1 MASYKKVL
9 FLFAL
14 VFSFGIIN
22 ARSVLPSQI
31 MAEVSHT
38 TEEIILP
45 VETMKSSQFCQLCE
59 QFASEA
65 LGYLSGNETQTE
77 IISALHLVCSKI
89 DYLKQQCITMVD
101 YYIPLLFKE
110 VENTSPD
117 EFCDKVK
124 LCKGDTRQHFSLLG
138 DNYEQIKK
146 ENMLVESKKSSQWCQ
161 TCEQFATEALLYLEK
176 NQTETEIIAVLHQAC
191 SKLDNFEEEC
201 VVLVDYYSPLLFT
214 EIEKIS
220 PEKFCEKI
228 HFCISEEVSMAS
240 NIRQKIEE
248 LSDDTCSICEE
259 VVEQVVNKLK
269 DPDTEFEILEILLK
283 GCNKAENFVQKC
295 KRLVLQ
301 YGPLFLSRL
310 EKFLEKRDVCTII
323 HACKSST
330 ENLSQHVVMA
340 SA

>member
-14 VFSFGIIN
+14 VFSFGITN

-65 LGYLSGNETQTE
+65 LGYISGNETQTE

-89 DYLKQQCITMVD
+89 DYLKQQCITLVD

-110 VENTSPD
+110 VENISPD

-124 LCKGDTRQHFSLLG
+124 LCKGDTRQRFSLIEG
-138 DNYEQIKK
+138 DNYKQIKK
-146 ENMLVESKKSSQWCQ
+146 ENMPVESKKSSQWCQ
-161 TCEQFATEALLYLEK
+161 TCEQFATEALLYVEK
-176 NQTETEIIAVLHQAC
+176 NQTETEIIAILHQAC

-201 VVLVDYYSPLLFT
+201 DVLVDYYSPLLFS
-214 EIEKIS
+214 EIGKIS

-228 HFCISEEVSMAS
+228 HFCVSEEVTMAS
-240 NIRQKIEE
+240 KIRQKIEE
-248 LSDDTCSICEE
+248 LNDNTCSMCEE
-259 VVEQVVNKLK
+259 VAEQVLNKLE
-269 DPDTEFEILEILLK
+269 DPDIQ
-283 GCNKAENFVQKC
+283 V
-295 KRLVLQ
+295 
-301 YGPLFLSRL
+301 
-310 EKFLEKRDVCTII
+310 
-323 HACKSST
+323 
-330 ENLSQHVVMA
+330 
-340 SA
+340 